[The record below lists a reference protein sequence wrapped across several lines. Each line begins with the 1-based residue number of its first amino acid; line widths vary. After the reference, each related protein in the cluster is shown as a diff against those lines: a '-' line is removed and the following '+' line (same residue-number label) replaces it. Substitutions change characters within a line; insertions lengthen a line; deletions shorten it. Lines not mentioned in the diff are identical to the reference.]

1 MDKHLVRRAATTAAK
16 RPTWLVCG
24 LVLLAFSLL
33 ASACGGNSSATSSS
47 GGKGTT
53 TTRGGGSTQSTPLS
67 TVPDPTK
74 PTLPPPALGTTVTVK
89 GRVYQVPTELNG
101 QPISPTISLG
111 TNIVL
116 TKDGFEPY
124 HLNAFTGS
132 TITWTNLSPTPVVI
146 SILYA
151 DPKVHSPV
159 IPPGGTWTQTYPT
172 LYDFVYVTN
181 TGFYGRVSVGAYQT

>member
-1 MDKHLVRRAATTAAK
+1 MDKHRTPRAGAK
-16 RPTWLVCG
+16 RPTWLVLA
-24 LVLLAFSLL
+24 LVVLACSLL
-33 ASACGGNSSATSSS
+33 ASACGGGPSATSDA

-53 TTRGGGSTQSTPLS
+53 TTKAGGTSKSTPLS

-74 PTLPPPALGTTVTVK
+74 PTLPPPALGSTITVN
-89 GRVYQVPTELNG
+89 GRAYQVPTELNG

-116 TKDGFEPY
+116 TKYGFEPY

-132 TITWTNLSPTPVVI
+132 TITWTNLSPRPVII

-151 DPKVHSPV
+151 DPKVHSPL
-159 IPPGGTWTQTYPT
+159 IPPGGTWRQTYPD